1 MSQMIFK
8 RVELKYIVTTQQY
21 QMLKEEMKAHMSIDK
36 YGKYSI
42 SNIYYDTDN
51 FYLIRNSLEKPCY
64 KEKLRVRSY
73 GVATP
78 DDLVFVELK
87 KKFKGVVYKRR
98 IDLTQQEV
106 VNYLDNGQ
114 PLAKP
119 SQISREL
126 DYFMKNYDTIH
137 PAVFLG
143 YEREAYFGLEDNDF
157 RMTFD
162 HNICF
167 REHDVTLTKGNYG
180 KRVLEEGF
188 VLLEVK
194 CAGALPQWLINIFSE
209 HSIFKTSFS
218 KYGTAYTKFILP
230 NMHCVT
236 GDNGYNVYSEVELAI

>member
-8 RVELKYIVTTQQY
+8 RVELKYIVTIEQY
-21 QMLKEEMKAHMSIDK
+21 EMLKDKMKEHMSIDK

-73 GVATP
+73 GVVNE
-78 DDLVFVELK
+78 DDYVFVELK

-98 IDLTQQEV
+98 IDLTQKES
-106 VNYLDNGQ
+106 VNYLEKGEKLQ
-114 PLAKP
+114 KS
-119 SQISREL
+119 SQITREL

-137 PAVFLG
+137 PAVYLG
-143 YEREAYFGLEDNDF
+143 YEREAYFGLDDNDF

-162 HNICF
+162 HDIRF
-167 REHDVTLTKGNYG
+167 REYDVTLTKGNYG
-180 KRVLEEGF
+180 KRVLSKDK

-194 CAGALPQWLINIFSE
+194 CGGALPQWLVDIFSE
-209 HSIFKTSFS
+209 NGIYKTSFS
-218 KYGTAYTKFILP
+218 KYGTAFTKYIHP
-230 NMHCVT
+230 NMQYGCENIE
-236 GDNGYNVYSEVELAI
+236 DFSNIAI